1 MAKEKRKDKSSVG
14 FMLENS
20 SEMMAL
26 INILGWT
33 QIINGVMYM
42 KGLWMIFVLR
52 RHILKKIK
60 ATALRQKP
68 GTPQ

>member
-1 MAKEKRKDKSSVG
+1 MAKEKRKDKSRVG

-42 KGLWMIFVLR
+42 QGLWMIFVLR
-52 RHILKKIK
+52 RHRLKKIK
-60 ATALRQKP
+60 ATALRPKP
-68 GTPQ
+68 VTPQ